1 MNGILLIDKPK
12 GWTSFDVVA
21 KVRGAVKAETGL
33 KRPKVGH
40 AGTLDPLAT
49 GLLIILVGDYCKRAS
64 EYSKLDKTY
73 EVELKLGETSTTDD
87 AEGEI
92 TTVSDRKP
100 SNEELD
106 QAIDSFTGEISQTPP
121 IFSAIKVDGQ
131 RAYKLARAGQ
141 TPEMKARLVTIHS
154 ISDIKYDY
162 PKVTFTT
169 EVSSGTYIRSLV
181 RDIGEKLG
189 TGAYMAE
196 LRRTKIAD
204 YTVSEVVTPPQITSE
219 NIDKVLTKLI

>member
-1 MNGILLIDKPK
+1 MNGILLIDKPR

-21 KVRGAVKAETGL
+21 KVRGVVKAKTGL

-73 EVELKLGETSTTDD
+73 EVELRLGQTSTTDD

-92 TTVSDRKP
+92 TNVSSQKP
-100 SNEELD
+100 SEEEVGR
-106 QAIDSFTGEISQTPP
+106 AINSFLGEISQTPP

-131 RAYKLARAGQ
+131 RAYKLARAGKE
-141 TPEMKARLVTIHS
+141 PEMKARPVTIYN
-154 ISDIKYDY
+154 ITDIRYDY
-162 PKVTFTT
+162 PKIIFLT

-189 TGAYMAE
+189 TGAYMTG
-196 LRRTKIAD
+196 LRRTKIANFAVED
-204 YTVSEVVTPPQITSE
+204 AIEPRQIIVE
-219 NIDKVLTKLI
+219 NIDKSLT

>member
-1 MNGILLIDKPK
+1 MNDILLIDKPK

-21 KVRGAVKAETGL
+21 KTRGQVRAKTGL

-49 GLLIILVGDYCKRAS
+49 GLLIILVGDYCKKAS

-92 TTVSDRKP
+92 TAVSDRKP
-100 SNEELD
+100 SEEAVRE
-106 QAIDSFTGEISQTPP
+106 AINSFVGEISQVPP
-121 IFSAIKVDGQ
+121 IFSAIKVDGK
-131 RAYKLARAGQ
+131 RAYKLAREGKQ
-141 TPEMKARLVTIHS
+141 PEMKARPITIHA
-154 ISDIKYDY
+154 ITDIQYEY

-169 EVSSGTYIRSLV
+169 EVSSGTYIRSLA

-189 TGAYMAE
+189 TGAYMTD

-204 YTVSEVVTPPQITSE
+204 YRIE
-219 NIDKVLTKLI
+219 NAQEIDKLSLT

>member
-21 KVRGAVKAETGL
+21 KVRGMVKQSTGQ

-49 GLLIILVGDYCKRAS
+49 GLLIILVGNYCKKAQ

-73 EVELKLGETSTTDD
+73 EVQLKLGETSTTDD

-92 TTVSDRKP
+92 TKSSNKIP
-100 SNEELD
+100 SKDEVLKSIN
-106 QAIDSFTGEISQTPP
+106 SFVGEIQQAPP
-121 IFSAIKVDGQ
+121 IYSAIKIDGK
-131 RAYKLARAGQ
+131 RAYKLAREGKQ
-141 TPEMKARLVTIHS
+141 PEMKPRLVTIYS
-154 ISDIKYDY
+154 ITNIDY
-162 PKVTFTT
+162 EYPFINFTT

-181 RDIGEKLG
+181 RDTGEKLG
-189 TGAYMAE
+189 IGAYMTG
-196 LRRTKIAD
+196 LRRTSIGKYKIEDARETD
-204 YTVSEVVTPPQITSE
+204 NLNLDE
-219 NIDKVLTKLI
+219 NR

>member
-21 KVRGAVKAETGL
+21 KIRGQVKAITGV
-33 KRPKVGH
+33 KRSKVGH

-49 GLLIILVGDYCKRAS
+49 GLLIILVGDYCKKAS

-92 TTVSDRKP
+92 TPVSNAEP
-100 SNEELD
+100 SLENVKG
-106 QAIDSFTGEISQTPP
+106 AITGFLGEIQQTPP
-121 IFSAIKVDGQ
+121 IYSAIKINGK
-131 RAYKLARAGQ
+131 RAYKLARAGE
-141 TPEMKARLVTIHS
+141 TPEMQARPVIIRTISHVV
-154 ISDIKYDY
+154 YDY
-162 PKVTFTT
+162 PRICFTT

-181 RDIGEKLG
+181 RDIGGKLG
-189 TGAYMAE
+189 TGAYMTD
-196 LRRTKIAD
+196 LKRTRIAD
-204 YTVSEVVTPPQITSE
+204 FSLGTAHQISAASSSALP
-219 NIDKVLTKLI
+219 DLLIE

>member
-1 MNGILLIDKPK
+1 MNGILLIDKPR

-21 KVRGAVKAETGL
+21 KVRGVVKAKTGL

-73 EVELKLGETSTTDD
+73 EVELRLGQTSTTDD

-92 TTVSDRKP
+92 TAV
-100 SNEELD
+100 NEREPAPEEVKE
-106 QAIDSFTGEISQTPP
+106 AINGFVGEISQKPP

-131 RAYKLARAGQ
+131 RAYKLARKGQ
-141 TPEMKARLVTIHS
+141 TPEMKARPVTIHS
-154 ISDIKYDY
+154 ITEIHYKY
-162 PKVTFTT
+162 PKVSFLA

-181 RDIGEKLG
+181 HDLGEELG
-189 TGAYMAE
+189 TGAYMTD
-196 LRRTKIAD
+196 LKRTRISDFQLA
-204 YTVSEVVTPPQITSE
+204 SAHQIDALNKDTIQS
-219 NIDKVLTKLI
+219 LIG